1 MKEPLVL
8 TYDIGTQSTRAML
21 INQHG
26 KILDF
31 KQIKYTTPYIVKE
44 EGFAEQTPNFY
55 YDMMCKVSNELKES
69 CGQYFEDIIA
79 VTITTIRNN
88 VVLLDKD
95 KNALR
100 DIIIWIDNRRSNSP
114 LPMPKPVKS
123 LLGMVGLEETLTSI
137 YQDFKSVWF
146 KEHEPEIWAK
156 TDKYVMLSTYLNYLL
171 TGELKDTPANMIAP
185 LPFSMKNRDWDHKF
199 GMQSKLIGIPLEMM
213 CELTETGSEIGNITK
228 KASEDLGIPCGLPL
242 IASGSDKGCETLGLS
257 VIKDN
262 QAAISFGTIGT
273 IQFASK
279 KYFDVMAFTPS
290 YPAVVPGRYNPETNI
305 YRGFWM
311 VSWFI
316 KNFCTEEQKIA
327 KELGCMTEDVLNSKL
342 KDIPIGC
349 NGLLLQ
355 PYWGGCFYD
364 SSAKGSIVG
373 FTDVHTK
380 YHLYRAIIEG
390 IGMTLRTGLYNMQK
404 KSGQQITEIFVGGGG
419 SQSPEICQIVADIFN
434 LPVKRTQTHEAC
446 GVGSSMV
453 AFIARG
459 IYKDYDDA
467 IKNMVEIKDIFEPIP
482 ENHAQYE
489 KIYTELYGKIQP
501 KLKPI
506 YKKMKTGNYNF

>member
-1 MKEPLVL
+1 
-8 TYDIGTQSTRAML
+8 
-21 INQHG
+21 
-26 KILDF
+26 
-31 KQIKYTTPYIVKE
+31 
-44 EGFAEQTPNFY
+44 
-55 YDMMCKVSNELKES
+55 MCKVSKELKETS
-69 CGQYFEDIIA
+69 GNLFNDIIA

-95 KNALR
+95 KNPLR
-100 DIIIWIDNRRSNSP
+100 DIIIWIDNRRSHTP
-114 LPMPKPVKS
+114 LPVPKIASKA
-123 LLGMVGLEETLTSI
+123 LDIIGLNETLTSI

-146 KEHEPEIWAK
+146 KENEPEIWAK

-171 TGELKDTPANMIAP
+171 TGVLKDTPANMIAP
-185 LPFSMKNRDWDHKF
+185 LPFSMKNRDWDYKF
-199 GMQSKLIGIPLEMM
+199 GFQSKLIGIPLEMM
-213 CELTETGSEIGNITK
+213 CELSETGTEIGKITQ
-228 KASEDLGIPCGLPL
+228 KAAEDLGIPAGLPL

-257 VIKDN
+257 VIHPN

-273 IQFASK
+273 IQFACE
-279 KYFDVMAFTPS
+279 KYFDVKPFSPS
-290 YPAVVPGRYNPETNI
+290 YPAVVPGLYNPETNI

-316 KNFCTEEQKIA
+316 KNFCSEEQKTAEEI
-327 KELGCMTEDVLNSKL
+327 GCMTEDVLNSKL

-355 PYWGGCFYD
+355 PYWGGSFDD

-373 FTDVHTK
+373 FTDIHTK

-404 KSGQQITEIFVGGGG
+404 KSGQTIDEIFVGGGG

-446 GVGSSMV
+446 GVGSSIV
-453 AFIARG
+453 AFIAEG
-459 IYKDYDDA
+459 IYKDYEDA
-467 IKNMVEIKDIFEPIP
+467 IQNMVSVNDVFNPIP
-482 ENHAQYE
+482 ENHAKYE

-506 YKKMKTGNYNF
+506 YKKMKNGNYDF